1 MLVLK
6 LPNGYYF
13 HKKGKII
20 LFNSADEAQYMLNGL
35 LQYSINRKMQEQ
47 QRDPFAI
54 MEIQQ
59 TISQFALIEKD
70 FQSEP
75 ECGTINFSELGI

>member
-35 LQYSINRKMQEQ
+35 LQYSINRKMQEEQ
-47 QRDPFAI
+47 DPFGI
-54 MEIQQ
+54 MTVQQ
-59 TISQFALIEKD
+59 TISQFALIERD
-70 FQSEP
+70 FKEEP

>member
-47 QRDPFAI
+47 QDPFAI
-54 MEIQQ
+54 IKVQQ
-59 TISQFALIEKD
+59 VVNQFALIEQD
-70 FQSEP
+70 FQEEP
-75 ECGTINFSELGI
+75 ECGIVNFSELGI

>member
-35 LQYSINRKMQEQ
+35 LQYSINRKMQEDQ
-47 QRDPFAI
+47 DPFAI

-59 TISQFALIEKD
+59 IISQFALMERD